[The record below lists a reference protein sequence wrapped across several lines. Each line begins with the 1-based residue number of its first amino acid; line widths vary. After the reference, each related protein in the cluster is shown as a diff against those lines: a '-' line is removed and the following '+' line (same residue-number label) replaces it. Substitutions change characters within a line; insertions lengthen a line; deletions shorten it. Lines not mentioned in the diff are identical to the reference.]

1 MKKLLTERKEYCTV
15 DTEIDAAYEAID
27 SLDAFQQTSFASN
40 VDFEGNNEFILKR
53 LRNQDLLDELD
64 DFEVKLPI
72 TKCLVDI
79 LCELLSDTETP
90 LIQEPVIKAVLLG
103 LGYSIENSVISTAD
117 RIMDNFCENLLTIP
131 EKSNQKTLIM
141 DLEDFVE
148 AILNSLPGKI
158 CNILNFLKCLPLFLE
173 LLKLALGK
181 TTLTKALTLLVSSMQ
196 NQKVNEDV
204 ILQIFELISLKLI
217 EESSQISPPASA

>member
-1 MKKLLTERKEYCTV
+1 M
-15 DTEIDAAYEAID
+15 
-27 SLDAFQQTSFASN
+27 
-40 VDFEGNNEFILKR
+40 
-53 LRNQDLLDELD
+53 D

-79 LCELLSDTETP
+79 FCELLADTETP

-103 LGYSIENSVISTAD
+103 LGYSIENTVISTAD

-131 EKSNQKTLIM
+131 EKSNQKTLNM

-158 CNILNFLKCLPLFLE
+158 RNILYFLKCLPLFSE

-181 TTLTKALTLLVSSMQ
+181 TTVTKALMLLVSSMQ

>member
-1 MKKLLTERKEYCTV
+1 M
-15 DTEIDAAYEAID
+15 
-27 SLDAFQQTSFASN
+27 
-40 VDFEGNNEFILKR
+40 
-53 LRNQDLLDELD
+53 D

-79 LCELLSDTETP
+79 FCELLADTETP

-117 RIMDNFCENLLTIP
+117 RSMNNFCENLLTIP
-131 EKSNQKTLIM
+131 EKSNQKTLNM
-141 DLEDFVE
+141 DLEVFVD
-148 AILNSLPGKI
+148 AILNSQPGKI
-158 CNILNFLKCLPLFLE
+158 RNILNFLKCLPLFSE

-181 TTLTKALTLLVSSMQ
+181 ATLTKALTLLVSSMQ

-217 EESSQISPPASA
+217 EESSQISPPTSA